1 MTDPLRAVADYYAG
15 KLRAHG
21 PGAAGVD
28 WNSAE
33 SQELRFRELSR
44 LLPAEGSFSVLDVGC
59 GTGALVDFLAAGGRR
74 FSYWGCDV
82 SDAMLQAARQL
93 HAGRPDVRFVARAE
107 DAPPCDFAVAS
118 GIFNVKLDA
127 ADDAWSR
134 HMEDTVR
141 LMARLGLRGFAFNAL
156 SVYSD
161 PGKRRPDLHYAD
173 PLAWFDFC
181 KREISTS
188 VALLHDYPLWEFT
201 LVVRR

>member
-1 MTDPLRAVADYYAG
+1 MTDPLRAVADYYAE

-28 WNSAE
+28 WKSAE
-33 SQELRFRELSR
+33 SQTLRFRELSR
-44 LLPAEGSFSVLDVGC
+44 LLPAEAPFSVLDVGC
-59 GTGALVDFLAAGGRR
+59 GTGALVDFLAAEGRR

-82 SDAMLQAARQL
+82 SDAMLEAARRL
-93 HAGRPDVRFVARAE
+93 HAARPDARFVARAE

-127 ADDAWSR
+127 DDDAWSR

-141 LMARLGLRGFAFNAL
+141 LMARRALRGFAFNAL

-173 PLAWFDFC
+173 PLKWFDFC
-181 KREISTS
+181 KREISAS

-201 LVVRR
+201 LLVRR

>member
-1 MTDPLRAVADYYAG
+1 MTDPLRAVADYYAE
-15 KLRAHG
+15 KLRANG

-33 SQELRFRELSR
+33 SQALRFRELSR

-59 GTGALVDFLAAGGRR
+59 GTGALVDFLAAEGWR

-82 SDAMLQAARQL
+82 SDAMLQVARRL
-93 HAGRPDVRFVARAE
+93 HAGRPDVRFAARAE
-107 DAPPCDFAVAS
+107 DAPPCDFAFAS

-127 ADDAWSR
+127 DDDAWSR
-134 HMEDTVR
+134 HMEATVR
-141 LMARLGLRGFAFNAL
+141 LMARQGLRGIAFNAL

-161 PGKRRPDLHYAD
+161 PGKRRADLHYAD
-173 PLAWFDFC
+173 PLKWFDFC

-201 LVVRR
+201 LLVRR